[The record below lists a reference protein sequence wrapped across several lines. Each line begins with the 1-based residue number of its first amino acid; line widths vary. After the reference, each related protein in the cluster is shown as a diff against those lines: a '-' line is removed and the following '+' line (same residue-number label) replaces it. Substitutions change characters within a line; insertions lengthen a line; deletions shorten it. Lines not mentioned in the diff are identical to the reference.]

1 MTNQTPRP
9 LLPHLRLDDLL
20 AELQSRLQTV
30 LDTRDRT
37 HALLEAVVAIG
48 GHLELEVV
56 LRRIVEAA
64 VELVSARYGALGV
77 VGEGGRLVEFVPVG
91 LDESQIA
98 AIDHWPEGR
107 GLLGKLITD
116 PRPLRLPDIAAHP
129 DSSGFP
135 DGHPPMRS
143 FLGVPV
149 RIRDEVYGNL
159 YLTEKQG
166 GTDFDEEDE
175 ALAKALAA
183 AAGVAIENA
192 RLYAEARRQQQWLRA
207 NAEVTQRLLSE
218 AAPAEVLALVTQH
231 ALEISGADLV
241 ALALPAGNREQLVIE
256 HASGQGAADALGL
269 ALPTQGSASGIVMA
283 TGKPLRR
290 GELQRPTSGWRPW
303 PASIWRLGPAVLFP
317 LGPAGDVR
325 GVLTAGRHQ
334 GALPL
339 SPAAVEMVTTFAAQ
353 AGIGLELAEHRR
365 DVQRLALFEDRDR
378 IARDLHDLVIQRL
391 FATGMSLQGAT
402 ALMRDPEGA
411 RRVEQAVDAL
421 DETIRDIRS
430 AIFSLQSRGQDEP
443 LGVRGRI
450 LAVVEEMTAPLGF
463 APALRMAG
471 PIDTQVPDHVAD
483 QLLAA
488 LREAL
493 ANVAKHAQASRVD
506 VTVEAGPD
514 LVLMVRDN
522 GVGLTETTRRSGL
535 ANLADRAG
543 ELGGTLRTAA
553 AEAAAPSWNGGF
565 RCALS
570 DRGAP
575 VLNLPGLQRP
585 GRHRPRPASGAPSRA
600 WRTATDT

>member
-1 MTNQTPRP
+1 VETPGSRP

-48 GHLELEVV
+48 GHLELESV
-56 LRRIVEAA
+56 LRRIVAAA

-91 LDESQIA
+91 LDEAEIA
-98 AIDHWPEGR
+98 GIAHWPEGR

-116 PRPLRLPDIAAHP
+116 PRPLRLADIAAHP

-166 GTDFDEEDE
+166 GADFDEEDE
-175 ALAKALAA
+175 ALVLALAA

-218 AAPAEVLALVTQH
+218 AAPGEVLELVTQR

-241 ALALPAGNREQLVIE
+241 ALALPTGDGEQLMIE
-256 HASGQGAADALGL
+256 HASGEGAAGALGL
-269 ALPTQGSASGIVMA
+269 VLPAQGSASGIVMA
-283 TGKPLRR
+283 TGKPLAVENFSDDGRVAPVAR
-290 GELQRPTSGWRPW
+290 EHMP
-303 PASIWRLGPAVLFP
+303 LGPAVLVP
-317 LGPAGDVR
+317 LGAAGNVR
-325 GVLTAGRHQ
+325 GVLTAGRHV

-339 SPAAVEMVTTFAAQ
+339 SPPAVEMVITFAAQ

-365 DVQRLALFEDRDR
+365 DVQRLVLFEDRDR

-402 ALMRDPEGA
+402 ALMRDSDGA
-411 RRVEQAVDAL
+411 RRVQQAVDAL

-430 AIFSLQSRGQDEP
+430 TIFSLQSRGEDEP

-450 LAVVEEMTAPLGF
+450 LAVVDEMTASLGF
-463 APALRMAG
+463 APALRMSG
-471 PIDTQVPDHVAD
+471 PIDTLVPDHIAD
-483 QLLAA
+483 QMLAA

-493 ANVAKHAQASRVD
+493 ANVAKHAQASRAD

-514 LVLMVRDN
+514 LVLTVRDN
-522 GVGLTETTRRSGL
+522 GIGLTKTTRRSGL
-535 ANLADRAG
+535 ANLAERAA
-543 ELGGTLRTAA
+543 ELGGSLRTTA
-553 AEAAAPSWNGGF
+553 AEGGGTE
-565 RCALS
+565 LE
-570 DRGAP
+570 
-575 VLNLPGLQRP
+575 
-585 GRHRPRPASGAPSRA
+585 
-600 WRTATDT
+600 WRVPLRTQ